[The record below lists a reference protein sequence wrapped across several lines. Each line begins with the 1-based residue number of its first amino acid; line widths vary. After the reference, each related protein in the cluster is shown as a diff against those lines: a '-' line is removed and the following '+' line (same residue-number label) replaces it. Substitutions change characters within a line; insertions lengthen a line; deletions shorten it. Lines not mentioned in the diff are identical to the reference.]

1 MARRMSRSKR
11 KAAFVA
17 AADEMYEELE
27 RWYDAHPGATFGELE
42 LAARRQRRALMGQA
56 LEILVNGRDTGM
68 RAAGVSCPGCGSWMK
83 FKGYLPWTLQGL
95 EGEVQLERAY
105 YVCPECEGQTLFP
118 PGSEAAITSGSLE

>member
-11 KAAFVA
+11 KAAFIA
-17 AADEMYEELE
+17 AADEMYEGLE
-27 RWYDAHPGATFGELE
+27 SWYDAHPEATFGELE
-42 LAARRQRRALMGQA
+42 LEARRQRRMLMGQA

-68 RAAGVSCPGCGSWMK
+68 RAEGARCSGCGSGMK

-95 EGEVQLERAY
+95 EGEVRLERAY

-118 PGSEAAITSGSLE
+118 PGSEATIAGGSLE

>member
-17 AADEMYEELE
+17 AADEMYERLE

-42 LAARRQRRALMGQA
+42 VEARRQRRTLMGQA

-68 RAAGVSCPGCGSWMK
+68 RAEGVSCRGCGRWME
-83 FKGYLPWTLQGL
+83 FKGYLPWTLHGL
-95 EGEVQLERAY
+95 EGEVRLERAY
-105 YVCPECEGQTLFP
+105 YVCPGCEGETLFP
-118 PGSEAAITSGSLE
+118 PGSEAAIAGGSLE